1 MTQDTAAM
9 VDPFRGR
16 VAVVTGGASGIGL
29 AMATAF
35 ANRGARVVLGD
46 LDEDAL
52 ARATRELAAIGAEV
66 LGVPTDVSDRRSVAR
81 LGDATTDRFGAVHIV
96 CNNAGV
102 AVPGELVQASHH
114 DWEFTMNVNFWGVV
128 HGIETFVP
136 RLIAQRAGGHVVNTA
151 SMAGLVGMQWLGVY
165 CASKFAVVGLTEAL
179 QRELRPHG
187 IGVSVLCPMVV
198 DTRINEN
205 SVRLRPAHLRNAEDA
220 PLAAPG
226 VLVGSVRP
234 ADEVARRVVRGIERG
249 RLYILTH
256 PEQREL
262 LRRRAGRLDQV
273 FEEDEW

>member
-1 MTQDTAAM
+1 MGGAAM
-9 VDPFRGR
+9 ADPFRGR

-29 AMATAF
+29 TMAQAF
-35 ANRGARVVLGD
+35 AERGAKVVLGD
-46 LDEDAL
+46 LDEEAL
-52 ARATRELAAIGAEV
+52 ERATRELGAAGAEV
-66 LGVPTDVSDRRSVAR
+66 AGVPTDVSDRQSVAR
-81 LGDATTDRFGAVHIV
+81 LADACVQRFGAVHIV

-102 AVPGELVQASHH
+102 AVPGELANASHR

-128 HGIETFVP
+128 HGIEAFVP
-136 RLIAQRAGGHVVNTA
+136 QLIAQRAGGHIVNTA

-179 QRELRPHG
+179 ARELRPHG

-198 DTRINEN
+198 DTKINEN
-205 SVRLRPAHLRNAEDA
+205 SVRLRPAHLRNSEETPVAV
-220 PLAAPG
+220 PG
-226 VLVGSVRP
+226 ALVGSVRP
-234 ADEVARRVVRGIERG
+234 AAEVAQRVVRAIERE

-262 LRRRAGRLDQV
+262 LRRRAARLDRV